1 MNVYKKEKIGMLVLL
16 AWFVSFF
23 IMALKM
29 PRLETR
35 VWPLF
40 VEGLGIILTVI
51 HLGVVIYKEKHDIPI
66 DTPVPLSKEKLKIV
80 FEAMLFFTFYAVSAY
95 YIGFIT
101 MTFVCGVLFSFWLFP
116 KDKKWKYF
124 AFSGAMALVI
134 YLFFIAFL
142 AIPLPR
148 GFLI

>member
-1 MNVYKKEKIGMLVLL
+1 MNVYKKEKIGMGFLLV
-16 AWFVSFF
+16 WFICFF
-23 IMALKM
+23 VMALKM

-40 VEGLGIILTVI
+40 VEGMGIILTTI

-66 DTPVPLSKEKLKIV
+66 DTPAPLSKDKLITVAK
-80 FEAMLFFTFYAVSAY
+80 AMLFFIFYAVSAY

-101 MTFVCGVLFSFWLFP
+101 MTFICGVLFSFWLFP

-124 AFSGAMALVI
+124 VFSGVMALVV
-134 YLFFIAFL
+134 YLFFVAFL